1 MDVSGTLHGFSALP
15 KLSGSALKV
24 IAVLSMVVD
33 HSAYYLLEDGTLL
46 YETMRCIGR
55 IAFPVFAFLIAEG
68 FRHTRN
74 RRRYFLQLL
83 LFAVISEVPWYLLD
97 GADGTH
103 NVMFT
108 LALGITALAA
118 FEKLH
123 EYRVFCCCVILM
135 IAWLAAWLGV
145 DYEWRGILMIVIF
158 YLLGCSYKYASP
170 FGRMTQ
176 LFCAFPLIMHY
187 GIAGALL
194 ACMVQEDSYMVIQ
207 QSMGSILFIRR
218 ILWLSLVSRIGGRE
232 VMYIQIKCMFSS
244 TTKIVRIII
253 SKILDKVLLY

>member
-1 MDVSGTLHGFSALP
+1 MDVSGTLHGFSDLP

-194 ACMVQEDSYMVIQ
+194 ACMVLCLYDGTRGFIHGNTAKYGFYSFYPAHLMVIF
-207 QSMGSILFIRR
+207 GLAN
-218 ILWLSLVSRIGGRE
+218 WW
-232 VMYIQIKCMFSS
+232 
-244 TTKIVRIII
+244 
-253 SKILDKVLLY
+253 